1 MRGSLHYFFIFYTDL
16 TDDLPYYRII
26 KQKGSPIIKILI
38 IEDDAELAVIL
49 TNYLTKYDME
59 VMGAEEP
66 YLGLSMLTQYHFDL
80 IILDLT
86 LPGMDGLEVIPKIR
100 KISNIPIII
109 SSARDD
115 ITDKVIGLERGADD
129 YMPKPYD
136 PRELVTRIKT
146 ILRRSNTNDTTHKK
160 EEESYFVAFPQAR
173 EIHFKGHSLELT
185 AAEYDILY
193 MLLQHKN
200 GSVSREQLLYESEH
214 IDDDSSIKNIDVII
228 SRIRQK
234 ILKYDTENIY
244 IKPVRGIGYLLTDRI

>member
-1 MRGSLHYFFIFYTDL
+1 
-16 TDDLPYYRII
+16 
-26 KQKGSPIIKILI
+26 
-38 IEDDAELAVIL
+38 
-49 TNYLTKYDME
+49 ME
-59 VMGAEEP
+59 VIGAEDP
-66 YLGLSMLTQYHFDL
+66 YIGLSLLTQHTFDL

-86 LPGMDGLEVIPKIR
+86 LPGIDGLELIPKIR
-100 KISNIPIII
+100 DITNIPIII

-115 ITDKVIGLERGADD
+115 ITDKVIGMERGADD

-146 ILRRSNTNDTTHKK
+146 ILRRTHTVEEKADKK
-160 EEESYFVAFPQAR
+160 EELFVADPNAR
-173 EIHFKGHSLELT
+173 EIRFKGKSLELT
-185 AAEYDILY
+185 AAEYDILG

-234 ILKYDTENIY
+234 IAKFDADNIY
-244 IKPVRGIGYLLTDRI
+244 IKPIRGVGYLLTDRI

>member
-1 MRGSLHYFFIFYTDL
+1 M
-16 TDDLPYYRII
+16 
-26 KQKGSPIIKILI
+26 IKILI
-38 IEDDAELAVIL
+38 IEDDSELALIL

-59 VMGAEEP
+59 VIGAEDP
-66 YLGLSMLTQYHFDL
+66 YLGLSLLTQHSFDL

-86 LPGMDGLEVIPKIR
+86 LPGIDGLEVIPKIR
-100 KISNIPIII
+100 EMTNIPIII

-115 ITDKVIGLERGADD
+115 ITDKVIGMERGADD

-146 ILRRSNTNDTTHKK
+146 ILRRTNSAEEKEVKK
-160 EEESYFVAFPQAR
+160 EELFVLNAKAR
-173 EIHFKGHSLELT
+173 EIRFKGASLELT
-185 AAEYDILY
+185 AAEFDILS
-193 MLLQHKN
+193 MLIQHKN

-234 ILKYDTENIY
+234 IVKVDPDNIY
-244 IKPVRGIGYLLTDRI
+244 IKPIRGVGYLLTDRV

>member
-1 MRGSLHYFFIFYTDL
+1 M
-16 TDDLPYYRII
+16 
-26 KQKGSPIIKILI
+26 IKILI
-38 IEDDAELAVIL
+38 IEDDPELALIL
-49 TNYLTKYDME
+49 TNYLTKFDME
-59 VMGAEEP
+59 VIGAEDP
-66 YLGLSMLTQYHFDL
+66 YIGLSLLTQHDFDL

-100 KISNIPIII
+100 EISNIPIII

-115 ITDKVIGLERGADD
+115 ITDKVIGMERGADD

-146 ILRRSNTNDTTHKK
+146 ILRRTTAVEEKKSK
-160 EEESYFVAFPQAR
+160 EEEQKFVADPQAR
-173 EIHFKGHSLELT
+173 EIYFKGKSLELT
-185 AAEYDILY
+185 AAEYDVLS

-234 ILKYDTENIY
+234 IAKIDPDNIY
-244 IKPVRGIGYLLTDRI
+244 IKPIRGVGYLLTERK

>member
-1 MRGSLHYFFIFYTDL
+1 M
-16 TDDLPYYRII
+16 
-26 KQKGSPIIKILI
+26 IKILI
-38 IEDDAELAVIL
+38 IEDDPELALIL

-59 VMGAEEP
+59 VIGAEDP
-66 YLGLSMLTQYHFDL
+66 FIGLSLLTQHKFDL

-100 KISNIPIII
+100 EVTNTPIII

-115 ITDKVIGLERGADD
+115 ITDKVIGMERGADD

-136 PRELVTRIKT
+136 PRELVSRIKT
-146 ILRRSNTNDTTHKK
+146 ILRRTSVTEESKKK
-160 EEESYFVAFPQAR
+160 EELFVVDIKAHT
-173 EIHFKGHSLELT
+173 ITFKGKLLELT
-185 AAEYDILY
+185 AAEYDILS
-193 MLLQHKN
+193 MLIQHKN

-234 ILKYDTENIY
+234 IAKIDPDHVY
-244 IKPVRGIGYLLTDRI
+244 IKPIRGVGYLLTDRIES

>member
-1 MRGSLHYFFIFYTDL
+1 M
-16 TDDLPYYRII
+16 I
-26 KQKGSPIIKILI
+26 KVLI
-38 IEDDAELAVIL
+38 IEDDPELALIL
-49 TNYLTKYDME
+49 TEYLTKYDME
-59 VMGAEEP
+59 VIGAEDP
-66 YLGLSMLTQYHFDL
+66 YIGLSLLTQHSFDL

-100 KISNIPIII
+100 ELSNIPIII

-115 ITDKVIGLERGADD
+115 ITDKVIGMERGADD

-146 ILRRSNTNDTTHKK
+146 ILRRTHSTEEK
-160 EEESYFVAFPQAR
+160 ETEKVELFLIDAKAR
-173 EIHFKGHSLELT
+173 EILFKGTSLELT
-185 AAEYDILY
+185 AAEYDILGI
-193 MLLQHKN
+193 LVQHKN

-234 ILKYDTENIY
+234 IAKIDAENIY
-244 IKPVRGIGYLLTDRI
+244 IKPIRGVGYLLTDRI

>member
-1 MRGSLHYFFIFYTDL
+1 M
-16 TDDLPYYRII
+16 
-26 KQKGSPIIKILI
+26 IKILI
-38 IEDDAELAVIL
+38 IEDDPELALIL

-59 VMGAEEP
+59 VIGAEDP
-66 YLGLSMLTQYHFDL
+66 YIGLSLLTQHEFDL

-100 KISNIPIII
+100 EISNIPIII

-115 ITDKVIGLERGADD
+115 ITDKVIGMERGADD

-146 ILRRSNTNDTTHKK
+146 ILRRTHSIEEKVEKK
-160 EEESYFVAFPQAR
+160 EELFVADLKSHS
-173 EIHFKGHSLELT
+173 ITFKGVFLELT
-185 AAEYDILY
+185 AAEYDILG
-193 MLLQHKN
+193 MLIQHKN

-234 ILKYDTENIY
+234 IAKIDSEHVY
-244 IKPVRGIGYLLTDRI
+244 IKPIRGVGYLLTDRV

>member
-1 MRGSLHYFFIFYTDL
+1 M
-16 TDDLPYYRII
+16 
-26 KQKGSPIIKILI
+26 IKILI
-38 IEDDAELAVIL
+38 IEDDPELALIL

-59 VMGAEEP
+59 VIGAEDP
-66 YLGLSMLTQYHFDL
+66 YIGLSLLTQHAFDL

-100 KISNIPIII
+100 EVTNIPIII

-146 ILRRSNTNDTTHKK
+146 ILRRTASVDEKTEKK
-160 EEESYFVAFPQAR
+160 EELFVIDDKAR
-173 EIHFKGHSLELT
+173 EIRFKGASLELT
-185 AAEYDILY
+185 AAEYDILQ
-193 MLLQHKN
+193 MLIQHKN

-234 ILKYDTENIY
+234 IAKIDADNIY
-244 IKPVRGIGYLLTDRI
+244 IKPIRGVGYLLTDRV

>member
-1 MRGSLHYFFIFYTDL
+1 M
-16 TDDLPYYRII
+16 
-26 KQKGSPIIKILI
+26 IKILI
-38 IEDDAELAVIL
+38 IEDDPELALIL

-59 VMGAEEP
+59 VIGAEDP
-66 YLGLSMLTQYHFDL
+66 YIGLSLLTQHDFDL

-86 LPGMDGLEVIPKIR
+86 LPGMDGLEVIPNIR
-100 KISNIPIII
+100 ELTNIPIII

-146 ILRRSNTNDTTHKK
+146 ILRRTHSVDEKPKAK
-160 EEESYFVAFPQAR
+160 EALFVADAHAHS
-173 EIHFKGHSLELT
+173 ITFKGQLLELT
-185 AAEYDILY
+185 AAEYDVLL
-193 MLLQHKN
+193 MLIQHKN

-234 ILKYDTENIY
+234 IAKIDSEHVY
-244 IKPVRGIGYLLTDRI
+244 IKPIRGVGYLLTDNHT

>member
-1 MRGSLHYFFIFYTDL
+1 
-16 TDDLPYYRII
+16 
-26 KQKGSPIIKILI
+26 
-38 IEDDAELAVIL
+38 
-49 TNYLTKYDME
+49 ME
-59 VMGAEEP
+59 VIGAEDP
-66 YLGLSMLTQYHFDL
+66 YIGLSLLTQDKFDL
-80 IILDLT
+80 VILDLT

-100 KISNIPIII
+100 AVSNIPIII

-115 ITDKVIGLERGADD
+115 ITDKVIGMERGADD

-146 ILRRSNTNDTTHKK
+146 ILRRTHSVDEKSQKK
-160 EEESYFVAFPQAR
+160 EELFVWDPKAHTIR
-173 EIHFKGHSLELT
+173 FKEVLLELT
-185 AAEYDILY
+185 AAEYDVLS

-234 ILKYDTENIY
+234 IAKVDPDHAY
-244 IKPVRGIGYLLTDRI
+244 IKPIRGVGYLLTDNL

>member
-1 MRGSLHYFFIFYTDL
+1 M
-16 TDDLPYYRII
+16 
-26 KQKGSPIIKILI
+26 
-38 IEDDAELAVIL
+38 IL

-59 VMGAEEP
+59 VIGAEDP
-66 YLGLSMLTQYHFDL
+66 YIGLSLLTQHDFDL

-100 KISNIPIII
+100 EISNIPIII

-146 ILRRSNTNDTTHKK
+146 ILRRTHQVEEKSKAK
-160 EEESYFVAFPQAR
+160 EELFKIDMQGR
-173 EIHFKGHSLELT
+173 TIMFKGEFLELT
-185 AAEYDILY
+185 AAEYDILS
-193 MLLQHKN
+193 MLIQHKN

-234 ILKYDTENIY
+234 IAKIDPDHAY
-244 IKPVRGIGYLLTDRI
+244 IKPIRGVGYLLTDRV

>member
-1 MRGSLHYFFIFYTDL
+1 M
-16 TDDLPYYRII
+16 
-26 KQKGSPIIKILI
+26 IKILI
-38 IEDDAELAVIL
+38 IEDDPELALIL

-59 VMGAEEP
+59 VIGAEDP
-66 YLGLSMLTQYHFDL
+66 YIGLSLLTQHTFDL

-100 KISNIPIII
+100 EISNIPIII

-146 ILRRSNTNDTTHKK
+146 ILRRTHSSEEKVEKK
-160 EEESYFVAFPQAR
+160 EELFIADAKAR
-173 EIHFKGHSLELT
+173 EIRFKGTSLELT
-185 AAEYDILY
+185 AAEYDILL
-193 MLLQHKN
+193 MLIQHKN

-234 ILKYDTENIY
+234 IAKIDPDNIY
-244 IKPVRGIGYLLTDRI
+244 IKPIRGVGYLLTDRV